1 MANNQTASSPRWST
15 TTKIVVTLL
24 ILTAVIALLIRFAGL
39 LSTLITAFII
49 AVLFHP
55 IAEFINRKTK
65 IPWTWSVSIIY
76 LITVVLVFGLLTVGG
91 IALINQINELIK
103 FLQTTLLRLPGFIDQ
118 LTTTT
123 LFIGPFELD
132 FSYINWDQI
141 GTQLLNTVQPVLTRM
156 GNLFGSV
163 ASGAVG
169 FVGSFLLSL
178 LISYLII
185 TETEE
190 ASERMIKIEIP
201 GYQEDIEKLGCL
213 ESISPRA
220 SAYLFIQVHSLFNH
234 PNGFPSAIC
243 GGHGTLGYPGQ
254 LYPLY
259 WRGDRLD
266 HQFLCGIFPRN
277 HSVRNG
283 SIPLCPN
290 RHGGRLDF

>member
-1 MANNQTASSPRWST
+1 MSNNQAASSPRWST

-24 ILTAVIALLIRFAGL
+24 VLTAVIALLIRFAGL

-132 FSYINWDQI
+132 FSYIKWDQI

-201 GYQEDIEKLGCL
+201 GYQEDIERLGN
-213 ESISPRA
+213 R
-220 SAYLFIQVHSLFNH
+220 IQKIWN
-234 PNGFPSAIC
+234 
-243 GGHGTLGYPGQ
+243 
-254 LYPLY
+254 
-259 WRGDRLD
+259 
-266 HQFLCGIFPRN
+266 QFLRGQALIFLFRFILYLIILT
-277 HSVRNG
+277 VF
-283 SIPLCPN
+283 
-290 RHGGRLDF
+290 RLRFVVGMALLQPQATFSLI